1 MSTPFLKNG
10 AIFLRFC
17 FICLR
22 YCFICVECEEHM
34 ICIVDIHSHFGYS
47 IMQMLQLCEQYE
59 CLNREN
65 ASVIWKINEMQEPGM
80 DGFPEV

>member
-1 MSTPFLKNG
+1 
-10 AIFLRFC
+10 
-17 FICLR
+17 
-22 YCFICVECEEHM
+22 M

-65 ASVIWKINEMQEPGM
+65 ASVIWKINEMKEPGM